1 MSQVF
6 TETITESQDF
16 NLGWSAESQIEE
28 TTGIIKNVPLCG
40 NVSKNGY
47 KIPSTAFKDV
57 KALYEGKP
65 VCINHSTQAVKGR
78 GLEELAG
85 FVRNARMH
93 EGRPWGDIHTEGCA
107 KRALLLDAAKAHLPN
122 VGLSHTARYR
132 WGNRAKESVA
142 EVEEVFTVDAVLF
155 PATTKNFQER
165 DSSEEQYMPAD
176 TVELLTSQLKETRE
190 SYDAKIADL
199 QKKFAD
205 LESSKTALE
214 ASLKAASQERD
225 EAKAKVAS
233 FEAAKELADRRAA
246 VVESCKKAGLDTENA
261 KLCPPSWLGYVC
273 SIESQADQQKAISE
287 HAELLK
293 TVSSG
298 KGPTSQERQ
307 SGGTGEFSTESALKG
322 IRFTN

>member
-6 TETITESQDF
+6 SETITESQDF
-16 NLGWSAESQIEE
+16 NLGWSTESQVDES
-28 TTGIIKNVPLCG
+28 TGVIKNVPLCG

-47 KIPSTAFKDV
+47 KIPSTAFRDV

-65 VCINHSTQAVKGR
+65 VCINHSAQAVKGR
-78 GLEELAG
+78 GLEEMAG
-85 FVRNARMH
+85 VVRNARMQ
-93 EGRPWGDIHTEGCA
+93 EGKPYGDIHTEGCA
-107 KRALLLDAAKAHLPN
+107 KRTLLLDAAKAHLPN

-132 WGNRAKESVA
+132 WGTRAKESVA

-165 DSSEEQYMPAD
+165 DRSEEPYMPAD

-190 SYDAKIADL
+190 SYDVKIADL
-199 QKKFAD
+199 QKKVVD
-205 LESSKTALE
+205 LESAKTTLE
-214 ASLKAASQERD
+214 TSLKSACQERD
-225 EAKAKVAS
+225 EAKAKVVS
-233 FEAAKELADRRAA
+233 FEAAKALAERRAA
-246 VVESCKKAGLDTENA
+246 VVESCKKQGIDTENE
-261 KLCPPSWLGYVC
+261 KLCPPNWLGYVC

-293 TVSSG
+293 TVSLG

-307 SGGTGEFSTESALKG
+307 SGATGDFSTESALKA
-322 IRFTN
+322 IKFVN